1 MTGGGVFM
9 DLWETVA
16 RRPGEEEF
24 ISMRSEE
31 IIDML
36 NLKPLA
42 EEGGFFVESY
52 RADESV
58 EVLPS
63 RYHNERRRFSTAIY
77 YLLTPD
83 TISAMHRLSSD
94 EIFHFYACDLV
105 EMLQLFPDGKGKV
118 IKIGS
123 DLKAGLRPQVVV
135 PRGTWQGSRLADGGR
150 FALLGT
156 TVAPGFEFTDF
167 EAGAR
172 DMLVDRYPDHVHL
185 ICQLTRP

>member
-1 MTGGGVFM
+1 MK
-9 DLWETVA
+9 
-16 RRPGEEEF
+16 
-24 ISMRSEE
+24 SEE

-36 NLKPLA
+36 KLKPLPA
-42 EEGGFFVESY
+42 EGGFFVESY

-58 EVLPS
+58 EELPR
-63 RYHNERRRFSTAIY
+63 RYHNERRCFSTAIY

-83 TISAMHRLSSD
+83 TISAMHRLPSD
-94 EIFHFYACDLV
+94 EIFHFYAGDLV
-105 EMLQLFPDGKGKV
+105 EMLQLSPDGSGKV
-118 IKIGS
+118 VKLGS

-135 PRGTWQGSRLADGGR
+135 PRGTWQGSRLADGGH

-172 DMLVDRYPDHVHL
+172 EMLVDLYPEHAHL
-185 ICQLTRP
+185 IRQLTRQ

>member
-1 MTGGGVFM
+1 MK
-9 DLWETVA
+9 
-16 RRPGEEEF
+16 
-24 ISMRSEE
+24 SEE
-31 IIDML
+31 IIDIL
-36 NLKPLA
+36 NLKPLPT
-42 EEGGFFVESY
+42 EGGFFIENY
-52 RADESV
+52 QADESF

-63 RYHNERRRFSTAIY
+63 RYHNERRCFSTAIY

-83 TISAMHRLSSD
+83 TISAMHKLPSD
-94 EIFHFYACDLV
+94 EVFHFYAGDLV

-135 PRGTWQGSRLADGGR
+135 PRGTWQGSRLAAGGQ

-156 TVAPGFEFTDF
+156 TVAPGFAFTDF

-172 DMLVDRYPDHVHL
+172 EMLVDLYPEYENL
-185 ICQLTRP
+185 ICQLTRQ